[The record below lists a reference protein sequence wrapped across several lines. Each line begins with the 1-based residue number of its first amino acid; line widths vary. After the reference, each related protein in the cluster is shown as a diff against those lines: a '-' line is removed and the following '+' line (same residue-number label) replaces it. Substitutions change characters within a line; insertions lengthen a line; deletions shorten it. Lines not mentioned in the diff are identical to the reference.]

1 MSTLSLRKIKHDS
14 SAVDNITLEANG
26 NVGVNGGSVN
36 TVSSGLAIN
45 NPTATNYPG
54 LEIQT
59 AGVTRLFLN
68 ANNAESYVSATG
80 TNPLAFYT
88 NGNRRMTINASGHVT
103 TPAQPAFY
111 AYISG
116 GAYGTTTTPIPWNNA
131 PLNRGSCYST
141 STYRF
146 TAPVSGVYLFSSSV
160 LTQEQASGNYAEIYF
175 VINGATDYNRV
186 QNDINSGGS
195 TQITN
200 TALIQLS
207 ANDYVTVK
215 FYGAGAANYYSGG
228 GSTPYSFW
236 SGYLVG

>member
-45 NPTATNYPG
+45 NSTATNYPG

-103 TPAQPAFY
+103 TPAQPVLFCKG
-111 AYISG
+111 STHSEG
-116 GAYGTTTTPIPWNNA
+116 RQTTVQDFVAVTDNA
-131 PLNRGSCYST
+131 GWWSN
-141 STYRF
+141 STYRYTVQ
-146 TAPVSGVYLFSSSV
+146 TAGYYYVHLNTMRDPQVNGNTQVLELRKNGTRVAYAYVQVAADRHPRNGCTAVLNMSVGDYIDVYRSSG
-160 LTQEQASGNYAEIYF
+160 TDHYAEEYTQF
-175 VINGATDYNRV
+175 VIMKMA
-186 QNDINSGGS
+186 
-195 TQITN
+195 
-200 TALIQLS
+200 
-207 ANDYVTVK
+207 
-215 FYGAGAANYYSGG
+215 
-228 GSTPYSFW
+228 
-236 SGYLVG
+236 